1 MRLCL
6 CLRHTCNLSYIA
18 TIIAVGTIYRMINYE
33 QITITVTIAGF
44 ILCLA
49 LAMAILWM
57 AIKAR

>member
-1 MRLCL
+1 M

-49 LAMAILWM
+49 LAMTILWV
-57 AIKAR
+57 AVKAR